1 MMLTAAA
8 RTGLGAVRAV
18 LRLVAGGGSHA
29 AWWLDHNLGG
39 SARRASS
46 EEPERGER

>member
-1 MMLTAAA
+1 MMLITVA
-8 RTGLGAVRAV
+8 RGGLDALRGA

-39 SARRASS
+39 KPRRAST